1 MLRKHIHY
9 LLRYEMKSLFKILFK
24 KQPDFSYTIA
34 EYMPVKINRLRR
46 DVTVT
51 EYQVEPSKESDEMA
65 IDKIYQN
72 S

>member
-46 DVTVT
+46 DLTVT

>member
-24 KQPDFSYTIA
+24 KQPDFSYTVA

-46 DVTVT
+46 DLTVT